1 MSSERRAH
9 FARKNATPSRNALIK
24 LLKNELPVLRAR
36 IGLSQE
42 TLADKI
48 GISRQTYSGIET
60 GKREMTW
67 TIFLALVSFFQNN
80 EQTNLMLKQLP
91 DFFINLEQ
99 ILNS

>member
-1 MSSERRAH
+1 MPE
-9 FARKNATPSRNALIK
+9 KNATPSRNALIK

-67 TIFLALVSFFQNN
+67 TIFLALVSFFQSN

-91 DFFINLEQ
+91 DFFVNLEQ